1 MNYFYIILVAL
12 IIILAAK
19 FIFGVGG
26 GTLKTLIINALV
38 GTLAMWLIN
47 LTGIMNIPLNWITI
61 LLAGILGIPGVI
73 LVVILVLLKVI

>member
-1 MNYFYIILVAL
+1 MNYFYIVLVAL
-12 IIILAAK
+12 VIILAAK

>member
-47 LTGIMNIPLNWITI
+47 LTGLMNIPLNWITI

>member
-1 MNYFYIILVAL
+1 MNYFYIVLVAL
-12 IIILAAK
+12 VIILAAK

-47 LTGIMNIPLNWITI
+47 LTGLMNIPLNWITI